1 MADKTPNFGSAEEEV
16 KYWREQALM
25 FQKGML
31 EAREELE
38 EFQVIVLRPLTRPRT
53 LNILETSTL
62 ARPNIDAISP
72 AGCSQGR
79 VHGLSN
85 RVRTLKVDVFDKALK
100 RFAMLLF
107 N

>member
-62 ARPNIDAISP
+62 ARPNRCDFASWSLSGP
-72 AGCSQGR
+72 RSRTVKSGAHPQG
-79 VHGLSN
+79 
-85 RVRTLKVDVFDKALK
+85 
-100 RFAMLLF
+100 
-107 N
+107 